1 MLVQCAVSCPVN
13 ESFRV
18 QQVRGMFDLPAGLGA
33 KQCFAVEVPTL
44 QEHWRI
50 GLIVGPSGSGKTSI
64 ARHVYG
70 AAAIDKSAAW
80 PPDAAIIDGFGDA
93 DIRSITQMLSA
104 VGLSSPPAW
113 LRPYHV
119 LSNGE
124 KFRAD
129 LARLLLSR
137 DNNVAVVDE
146 FTSVVDR
153 TVAQVGSA
161 AVARSIRSGVVKKR
175 FVAVSCHY
183 DIAQWLCPDWIVDM
197 ATQTLA
203 RGCLQRPRLHIEIR
217 RCGRKVWRSFERH
230 HYLSAQLPGG
240 DYYCGLLDNIP
251 IAFAGITQ
259 VAGFAGYK
267 RFSRIVVLPDYQG
280 IGIGGKFRDAVAQIA
295 AHRGNCRRLSLISSH
310 PAMIRSCQASGKWKL
325 KAVTCSNGS
334 AGLKQRGVN
343 AGAGHVRRI
352 CSFVYV
358 YGFNGESQRLQ
369 AGQMRKPV

>member
-1 MLVQCAVSCPVN
+1 MLIDTVVSCPIT

-18 QQVRGMFDLPAGLGA
+18 QQVRGMFDLPAGA
-33 KQCFAVEVPTL
+33 ACTERFSVDVPGSD
-44 QEHWRI
+44 EPWKI

-64 ARHVYG
+64 ARRVYG
-70 AAAIDKSAAW
+70 RATLDQPAAW
-80 PPDAAIIDGFGDA
+80 PADAALVDGFGDA
-93 DIRSITQMLSA
+93 DIRAISRMLSA

-129 LARLLLSR
+129 LARLLLSPGN
-137 DNNVAVVDE
+137 DIAVMDE

-161 AVARSIRSGVVKKR
+161 AVARAIRTGAAAKR

-183 DIAQWLCPDWIVDM
+183 DIAQWLCPDWVVDM

-203 RGCLQRPRLHIEIR
+203 RGCLQRPELHIEIR
-217 RCGRKVWRSFERH
+217 RCQRTLWRSFARH
-230 HYLSAQLPGG
+230 HYLSSKLPGG
-240 DYYCGLLDNIP
+240 EYYCGVLNATP
-251 IAFAGITQ
+251 VAFAAITQ

-280 IGIGGKFRDAVAQIA
+280 IGVGGKFRDAVAAIA
-295 AHRGNCRRLSLISSH
+295 LARGGCRRLSLITSH
-310 PAMIRSCQASGKWKL
+310 PAMIRSCQAGGNWKL
-325 KAVTCSNGS
+325 KSVAYSNGS
-334 AGLKQRGVN
+334 AGLKQR
-343 AGAGHVRRI
+343 ATTARAGHARRI
-352 CSFVYV
+352 CSFAYV
-358 YGFNGESQRLQ
+358 GVSGVHS
-369 AGQMRKPV
+369 

>member
-1 MLVQCAVSCPVN
+1 MLITATVSCPVT

-18 QQVRGMFDLPAGLGA
+18 QQVRGMFDLPGGLGA
-33 KQCFAVEVPTL
+33 TERFAVEIPTM
-44 QEHWRI
+44 QERWQI

-64 ARHVYG
+64 ARRVYG
-70 AAAIDKSAAW
+70 DDTVDHSAAW
-80 PPDAAIIDGFGDA
+80 PRHAAVIDGFGAA

-104 VGLSSPPAW
+104 VGFSSPPAW

-124 KFRAD
+124 KFRVD
-129 LARLLLSR
+129 LARLLLSP
-137 DNNVAVVDE
+137 DNNIAVMDE

-161 AVARSIRSGVVKKR
+161 AVARAIRTGVANKR

-203 RGCLQRPRLHIEIR
+203 RGCLQRPQLPIEIR
-217 RCGRKVWRSFERH
+217 RCERTLWRSFARH
-230 HYLSAQLPGG
+230 HYLSSKLPGG
-240 DYYCGLLDNIP
+240 NYYCGLLNGLP

-267 RFSRIVVLPDYQG
+267 RFSRIVVLPDFQG
-280 IGIGGKFRDAVAQIA
+280 IGVGGKFRDAVAEIA
-295 AHRGNCRRLSLISSH
+295 ADQIGCQRLSLITSH
-310 PAMIRSCQASGKWKL
+310 PAMIRSCQASEKWKL
-325 KAVTCSNGS
+325 KAVTYSNGT
-334 AGLKQRGVN
+334 AGLKQRGTN
-343 AGAGHVRRI
+343 AHADHARRI
-352 CSFVYV
+352 CSFTYV
-358 YGFNGESQRLQ
+358 GANS
-369 AGQMRKPV
+369 

>member
-1 MLVQCAVSCPVN
+1 MLITATVSCPVN

-33 KQCFAVEVPTL
+33 TEQFSVDVPTVRDNW
-44 QEHWRI
+44 QI

-64 ARHVYG
+64 ARRVYG
-70 AAAIDKSAAW
+70 HAAVDHSAAW
-80 PPDAAIIDGFGDA
+80 PPDAAVIDGFGDK

-124 KFRAD
+124 KFRVD
-129 LARLLLSR
+129 LARLLLTP
-137 DNNVAVVDE
+137 DNNIAVMDE

-161 AVARSIRSGVVKKR
+161 AVARAIRTGVVKKR

-183 DIAQWLCPDWIVDM
+183 DVVPWLCPDWIVDM

-203 RGCLQRPRLHIEIR
+203 RGCLQRPQLHIEIR
-217 RCGRKVWRSFERH
+217 RCKRTLWPRFARH
-230 HYLSAQLPGG
+230 HYLSSKLPGG
-240 DYYCGLLDNIP
+240 DYFCGLLNATP
-251 IAFAGITQ
+251 IAFAGIAQ

-267 RFSRIVVLPDYQG
+267 RFSRIVVLPDFQG
-280 IGIGGKFRDAVAQIA
+280 IGIGGKFRDSVAAIA
-295 AHRGNCRRLSLISSH
+295 ARQIGCRRLSLITSH

-325 KAVTCSNGS
+325 KAVTYSDGT
-334 AGLKQRGVN
+334 AGLKQRGPD
-343 AGAGHVRRI
+343 ARIGHARRI
-352 CSFVYV
+352 CSFTYV
-358 YGFNGESQRLQ
+358 GGPTVRS
-369 AGQMRKPV
+369 

>member
-1 MLVQCAVSCPVN
+1 MLIQTTVSCPVK

-33 KQCFAVEVPTL
+33 TERFSVEVPAG
-44 QEHWRI
+44 QDPWNI

-64 ARHVYG
+64 ARRAFGEAMVHN
-70 AAAIDKSAAW
+70 SLPW
-80 PPDAAIIDGFGDA
+80 PAEAAIIDGFGKA
-93 DIRSITQMLSA
+93 DIRTITQALSA
-104 VGLSSPPAW
+104 VGLNSPPAW

-129 LARLLLSR
+129 LARLLLSP
-137 DNNVAVVDE
+137 DNNIAVMDE

-161 AVARSIRSGVVKKR
+161 AVARAIRSGAFKKR

-203 RGCLQRPRLHIEIR
+203 RGCLQRPPLSVEIR
-217 RCGRKVWRSFERH
+217 RCERKLWRSFARH
-230 HYLSAQLPGG
+230 HYLSSKLPGG
-240 DYYCGLLDNIP
+240 AYYCGLLNGTP

-259 VAGFAGYK
+259 VTGFTGYK

-280 IGIGGKFRDAVAQIA
+280 LGVGGKFRNAVAEIA
-295 AHRGNCRRLSLISSH
+295 ARQPGCQRLSLITSH
-310 PAMIRSCQASGKWKL
+310 PAMIRSCQADGQWKL
-325 KAVTCSNGS
+325 RAVSYSNGA
-334 AGLKQRGVN
+334 AGLKQRGIDDP
-343 AGAGHVRRI
+343 AGHARRI
-352 CSFVYV
+352 CSFTYV
-358 YGFNGESQRLQ
+358 GTENQLFQHRLI
-369 AGQMRKPV
+369 

>member
-1 MLVQCAVSCPVN
+1 MRIDTTVSCPVN

-18 QQVRGMFDLPAGLGA
+18 QQVRGMFDLPSGLGA
-33 KQCFAVEVPTL
+33 TEHFAVDIPTV
-44 QEHWRI
+44 QDNWQI

-64 ARHVYG
+64 ARRVYG
-70 AAAIDKSAAW
+70 QPAVNTSAAW
-80 PPDAAIIDGFGDA
+80 PPNAAIIDGFGDA

-104 VGLSSPPAW
+104 VGFSSPPAW

-124 KFRAD
+124 KFRVD
-129 LARLLLSR
+129 LARLLLAP
-137 DNNVAVVDE
+137 DNNIAVMDE

-161 AVARSIRSGVVKKR
+161 AVARAIRTGVVKKR

-203 RGCLQRPRLHIEIR
+203 RGCLQRPQLHIEIR
-217 RCGRKVWRSFERH
+217 RCKRTLWRRFARH
-230 HYLSAQLPGG
+230 HYLSSKIPGG
-240 DYYCGLLDNIP
+240 DYFCGLLDSTP
-251 IAFAGITQ
+251 IAFASIAQ

-280 IGIGGKFRDAVAQIA
+280 IGIGGQFRDAVAAIA
-295 AHRGNCRRLSLISSH
+295 ARQIGCRRLSLITSH
-310 PAMIRSCQASGKWKL
+310 PAMIRSCQASEKWKL
-325 KAVTCSNGS
+325 KAVSYSDGT
-334 AGLKQRGVN
+334 AGLQQRGPD
-343 AGAGHVRRI
+343 ARTGHARRI
-352 CSFVYV
+352 CSFIYV
-358 YGFNGESQRLQ
+358 GGHPLLI
-369 AGQMRKPV
+369 